1 MSTEKRAYLTDT
13 LGLSGDNTQLVDIG
27 EETTLTVNIR
37 QDVDVIFVAPV
48 PAGATLTLDLGVG
61 RVVRAL
67 YVQIHPSS
75 RGTVKIG
82 NAALGYTTLVTLG
95 GTLVLACGFAISELG
110 VGSVPNAAAGFSNRL
125 DDLEETIDT
134 AGTGLVDRVTALAN
148 VVTATGTGLVDLVG
162 GIQAGTALTGE
173 LSSVDKDII
182 KSLLTILDTAGI
194 INDTTT
200 VST

>member
-37 QDVDVIFVAPV
+37 QDVDGIFVAPV

-67 YVQIHPSS
+67 YVQIHRSS
-75 RGTVKIG
+75 GGTVEIG

-110 VGSVPNAAAGFSNRL
+110 VGSMANAAAGFSDRL

-134 AGTGLVDRVTALAN
+134 AGTGLVD